1 MMASNSVPVQSNY
14 DFASMA
20 MIKREAKGSSS
31 QQSIAGE
38 KVAAE
43 FEAEFLRLVTSSMQ
57 KASEPLKSDLLKSD
71 ALDFFQDMFYEELGH
86 YIAQRKTLG
95 VAEYITEAIPKNTE
109 QGE

>member
-1 MMASNSVPVQSNY
+1 MANNTVPVQSNY

-20 MIKREAKGSSS
+20 MIKREAKGSIS
-31 QQSIAGE
+31 QQASAGK

-57 KASEPLKSDLLKSD
+57 KASEPLKSDLFESD

-95 VAEYITEAIPKNTE
+95 VAEYITEAIPKNIE
-109 QGE
+109 QDG